1 MNFSTM
7 GERSAFQNS
16 ILKRRGLGFG
26 HDPWGHWK
34 ALSVEIVGLNL
45 DVFKVVI
52 IGFFLDEQTF
62 FFGSRV
68 GNSCKPL
75 SGSKA
80 STGVLIS
87 P

>member
-52 IGFFLDEQTF
+52 IGFF
-62 FFGSRV
+62 
-68 GNSCKPL
+68 
-75 SGSKA
+75 SG
-80 STGVLIS
+80 
-87 P
+87 